1 MLKQKEQKQIEKDT
15 IQRKELRYGYLIP
28 SDWNYEKMNQT
39 KSKSESAG
47 HRAWLEIDR
56 KALEHNVC
64 LFQRLLPDTCQLMP
78 AVKAQAYGLGAVL
91 IAKELNRLGIQA
103 FCVASAEEGMELRKN
118 GIAGEILI
126 LGYTAPE
133 QFALLHTYQLTQT
146 VVDFSYAKQ
155 LNQSEKPLH
164 VHIAVDTGMHR
175 IGERSEHFEELC
187 AMFQMKQLVVDGI
200 FSHLCVSDGQN
211 ASDQAYTRAQ
221 AECFQQIVQHLEEK
235 GYACGK
241 KHLLA
246 SYGIFSYPE
255 YAWDYARV
263 GVALYGTL
271 SNDADTK
278 TIGKELLPVFSM
290 KARVASVRN
299 LKTGETAGY
308 GRQFVAEKQ
317 SRIAV
322 ITIGYADGLP
332 RCLSNGVGQV
342 LVQGKKVP
350 IVGRICM
357 DQALVDISEL
367 EEDAVKTGDV
377 VTLIGT
383 DGNETLTAADMAEA
397 AGTITNE
404 ILSRLGSR
412 LEGSVNYSV

>member
-1 MLKQKEQKQIEKDT
+1 
-15 IQRKELRYGYLIP
+15 
-28 SDWNYEKMNQT
+28 
-39 KSKSESAG
+39 
-47 HRAWLEIDR
+47 
-56 KALEHNVC
+56 
-64 LFQRLLPDTCQLMP
+64 
-78 AVKAQAYGLGAVL
+78 
-91 IAKELNRLGIQA
+91 
-103 FCVASAEEGMELRKN
+103 
-118 GIAGEILI
+118 
-126 LGYTAPE
+126 
-133 QFALLHTYQLTQT
+133 
-146 VVDFSYAKQ
+146 
-155 LNQSEKPLH
+155 
-164 VHIAVDTGMHR
+164 MHR

-412 LEGSVNYSV
+412 LERYI

>member
-1 MLKQKEQKQIEKDT
+1 MWKQKEQKQIEKDT

-235 GYACGK
+235 GYAD
-241 KHLLA
+241 H
-246 SYGIFSYPE
+246 
-255 YAWDYARV
+255 
-263 GVALYGTL
+263 
-271 SNDADTK
+271 
-278 TIGKELLPVFSM
+278 
-290 KARVASVRN
+290 
-299 LKTGETAGY
+299 
-308 GRQFVAEKQ
+308 
-317 SRIAV
+317 V
-322 ITIGYADGLP
+322 I
-332 RCLSNGVGQV
+332 
-342 LVQGKKVP
+342 
-350 IVGRICM
+350 
-357 DQALVDISEL
+357 EL
-367 EEDAVKTGDV
+367 EESSATVQ
-377 VTLIGT
+377 L
-383 DGNETLTAADMAEA
+383 AAEA
-397 AGTITNE
+397 LGVEQGMIAKTMSFLVDGEPILILTEGTAKVDNRKYKDLFHVKAKMIPFGEVEEYIGHAPGGVCPFGIKEGITVYLDESLKRFETVYPAAGNDHSAVRLTIAELEDVAGACGWIDVCKE
-404 ILSRLGSR
+404 ILL
-412 LEGSVNYSV
+412 

>member
-1 MLKQKEQKQIEKDT
+1 MWKQKEQKQIEKDI

-56 KALEHNVC
+56 KALEHNV
-64 LFQRLLPDTCQLMP
+64 FQRLLPDTCQLMP
-78 AVKAQAYGLGAVL
+78 AVKAQAYGLGAAL

-412 LEGSVNYSV
+412 LERYI

>member
-1 MLKQKEQKQIEKDT
+1 M
-15 IQRKELRYGYLIP
+15 
-28 SDWNYEKMNQT
+28 
-39 KSKSESAG
+39 
-47 HRAWLEIDR
+47 
-56 KALEHNVC
+56 
-64 LFQRLLPDTCQLMP
+64 
-78 AVKAQAYGLGAVL
+78 
-91 IAKELNRLGIQA
+91 
-103 FCVASAEEGMELRKN
+103 
-118 GIAGEILI
+118 
-126 LGYTAPE
+126 
-133 QFALLHTYQLTQT
+133 
-146 VVDFSYAKQ
+146 
-155 LNQSEKPLH
+155 
-164 VHIAVDTGMHR
+164 
-175 IGERSEHFEELC
+175 
-187 AMFQMKQLVVDGI
+187 
-200 FSHLCVSDGQN
+200 
-211 ASDQAYTRAQ
+211 
-221 AECFQQIVQHLEEK
+221 
-235 GYACGK
+235 
-241 KHLLA
+241 A

-332 RCLSNGVGQV
+332 RCLSYGVGQV
-342 LVQGKKVP
+342 LVQGIKVP

-412 LEGSVNYSV
+412 LERYI

>member
-1 MLKQKEQKQIEKDT
+1 MWKQKEQKQIEKDT

-235 GYACGK
+235 GYAD
-241 KHLLA
+241 H
-246 SYGIFSYPE
+246 I
-255 YAWDYARV
+255 
-263 GVALYGTL
+263 
-271 SNDADTK
+271 
-278 TIGKELLPVFSM
+278 I
-290 KARVASVRN
+290 
-299 LKTGETAGY
+299 
-308 GRQFVAEKQ
+308 
-317 SRIAV
+317 
-322 ITIGYADGLP
+322 
-332 RCLSNGVGQV
+332 
-342 LVQGKKVP
+342 
-350 IVGRICM
+350 
-357 DQALVDISEL
+357 EL
-367 EEDAVKTGDV
+367 EESSATVQ
-377 VTLIGT
+377 L
-383 DGNETLTAADMAEA
+383 AAEA
-397 AGTITNE
+397 LGVEPGMIAKTMSFLVDGEPILILTEGTAKVDNRKYKDLFHVKAKMIPFGEVEEYIGHAPGGVCPFGIKEGITVYLDESLKRFETVYPAAGNDHSAVRLTIAELEDVAGACGWIDVCKE
-404 ILSRLGSR
+404 ILL
-412 LEGSVNYSV
+412 